1 MLLVVAIMTL
11 GLWVALTTDWF
22 LGVRRVAWLTGSAP
36 NSASK
41 LEAYPRLSV
50 VIPALNE
57 ARAIEAS
64 LGSILSQDY
73 PNLEILVLNDR
84 STDQTGE
91 ILERMQRKH
100 ARLKVIHIEVLPEGW
115 LGKNHALYV
124 GAQHTRG
131 EWLLFTD
138 ADVQFEP
145 HALSAAL
152 AYAMNHKLDHLT
164 ALPHLFAKSSPLKAF
179 VSAFMLL
186 FSFGILRASAPATE
200 AHVGLGAFNLLRR
213 STYDGVG
220 GHKPIALRPDDDM
233 MLGKLVKTAGFKQEV
248 VFATDLLRVEWYTG
262 VGEAVRGLNK
272 NAFTGLA
279 YSLPVVLLVNVTLVV
294 THIVPFVA
302 VFFTAGGT
310 RLLFALVLANI
321 AFVYAV
327 SRRFIR
333 VPVPYALLHP
343 LGMAILVYAISESA
357 AKATWQG
364 GISWRGTFYPLEQL
378 KRNRV

>member
-1 MLLVVAIMTL
+1 MLLAVATVTL
-11 GLWVALTTDWF
+11 GLWAALTTDWF
-22 LGVRRVAWLTGSAP
+22 LGVRKVSWLTGSAP
-36 NSASK
+36 K
-41 LEAYPRLSV
+41 LKAYPSLSV

-64 LGSILSQDY
+64 LESILRQDY

-84 STDQTGE
+84 STDRTGE
-91 ILERMQRKH
+91 ILERMQKKH
-100 ARLKVIHIEVLPEGW
+100 ARLKVIHIEALPVGW

-124 GAQHTRG
+124 GALSTRG

-145 HALSAAL
+145 SALSAAVT
-152 AYAMNHKLDHLT
+152 YALTHKLDHLT
-164 ALPHLFAKSSPLKAF
+164 TVPHMIAKNPPLKAF

-186 FSFGILRASAPATE
+186 FSFGILRASAAATE

-213 STYDGVG
+213 SVYDRVG

-248 VFATDLLRVEWYTG
+248 AFATDLLRVEWYTG
-262 VGEAVRGLNK
+262 VREAVRGLNK
-272 NAFTGLA
+272 NAFAGLA
-279 YSLPVVLLVNVTLVV
+279 YSVPVVLLVNLVLVV
-294 THIVPFVA
+294 THIVPFIA
-302 VFFTAGGT
+302 LLTTAGVT

-321 AFVYAV
+321 TFVYAV
-327 SRRFIR
+327 SRRFTR
-333 VPVPYALLHP
+333 VPVWYALLHP
-343 LGMAILVYAISESA
+343 LGMAILVYAIFESA
-357 AKATWQG
+357 AKATWQR
-364 GISWRGTFYPLEQL
+364 GIRWRGTFYPLEQL

>member
-1 MLLVVAIMTL
+1 MLLAVATVTL
-11 GLWVALTTDWF
+11 GLWTALTTDWF
-22 LGVRRVAWLTGSAP
+22 LGVRKVSWLTGSAP
-36 NSASK
+36 K
-41 LEAYPRLSV
+41 LEAYPPLSV

-64 LGSILSQDY
+64 LESILRQDY

-84 STDQTGE
+84 STDRTGE
-91 ILERMQRKH
+91 ILEWMQKKH
-100 ARLKVIHIEVLPEGW
+100 VRLKVIHIEALPAGW

-124 GAQHTRG
+124 GAQSTRG

-145 HALSAAL
+145 SALSAAV
-152 AYAMNHKLDHLT
+152 AYALTHKLDHLT
-164 ALPHLFAKSSPLKAF
+164 AVPHLFTKSPPLKAF

-186 FSFGILRASAPATE
+186 FSFGILRASAAVTE

-213 STYDGVG
+213 SVYDRVG

-248 VFATDLLRVEWYTG
+248 VFATDLMRVEWYTG
-262 VGEAVRGLNK
+262 VREAVRGLNK
-272 NAFTGLA
+272 NAFAGLA
-279 YSLPVVLLVNVTLVV
+279 YSLPVVLLVNLVLVV
-294 THIVPFVA
+294 THIVPFIA
-302 VFFTAGGT
+302 VLTTVGVT

-321 AFVYAV
+321 TFVYAV
-327 SRRFIR
+327 SRRFTR
-333 VPVPYALLHP
+333 VPVRYALLHP
-343 LGMAILVYAISESA
+343 LGMAILVYAIFESA
-357 AKATWQG
+357 AKATWQR
-364 GISWRGTFYPLEQL
+364 GIRWRGTFYPLEQL